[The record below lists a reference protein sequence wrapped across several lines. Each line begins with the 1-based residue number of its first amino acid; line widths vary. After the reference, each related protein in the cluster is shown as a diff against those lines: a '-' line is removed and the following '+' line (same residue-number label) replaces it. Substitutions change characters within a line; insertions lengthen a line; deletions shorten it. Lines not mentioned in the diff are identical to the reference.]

1 MTRVLAVLALV
12 GAALAACTPTG
23 GPVGTIRVENAWSR
37 PAAVGANGAVYFTLR
52 NGGAADRLIAVSSEV
67 ARVAELHQTT
77 IEGGVA
83 RMAKVPS
90 IEVPA
95 GGSVEL
101 KPGSFHVML
110 IGLTRELRGGD
121 TFPLTLT
128 FESGATG
135 TVQVTVK
142 GSAPEPT
149 HAAH

>member
-1 MTRVLAVLALV
+1 MTRALALIVLAGAL
-12 GAALAACTPTG
+12 LAACAPTG
-23 GPVGTIRVENAWSR
+23 AIRVENAWSR
-37 PAAVGANGAVYFTLR
+37 PAAVGANGAAYFTLR
-52 NGGAADRLIAVSSEV
+52 NSGAADRLVAVSSDV

-83 RMAKVPS
+83 RMAKVSS
-90 IEVPA
+90 IDVPA

-110 IGLTRELRGGD
+110 IGLNRELRGGD

-128 FESGATG
+128 FASGATG
-135 TVQVTVK
+135 TVLVTVK